1 METIE
6 SSEVMQKT
14 CEAVRLSKQTI
25 GLVPTMG
32 FFHEGH
38 LELMKAGKRLADQLI
53 VSIFV
58 NPFQFGPTED
68 YEMYPRD
75 IEGDLSKA
83 QEVGVDV
90 VFCPPMEEI
99 YPGGFQ
105 TSVVVQEVTKHLC
118 GLSRPSHFEGVTT
131 VVAKLFNITVPHLAI
146 FGQKDYQQLT
156 VISRMVKDLN
166 MDIKIV
172 GVPIVREPDG
182 LAMSSR
188 NSYLSPEERES
199 ALSLKKSLDLAE
211 QLFTEGETN
220 PDKII
225 AEVKQLIRSHPL
237 TEIDYVKICNPVSLE
252 DVETMEEK
260 SLLALAV
267 KVGQTRLIDNC
278 LISKA
283 SENIPDDES

>member
-1 METIE
+1 MKTIE
-6 SSEVMQKT
+6 SSEVMQQT
-14 CEAVRLSKQTI
+14 SEAFRLNKQTI

-38 LELMKAGKRLADQLI
+38 LELMRAGKRLTDQLV

-58 NPFQFGPTED
+58 NPYQFGPTED

-83 QEVGVDV
+83 RDVGVDV
-90 VFCPPMEEI
+90 VFCPPVEDM
-99 YPGGFQ
+99 YPSGFQ

-131 VVAKLFNITVPHLAI
+131 VVAKLFNITMPHLAV

-156 VISRMVKDLN
+156 IISRMVKDLN

-172 GVPIVREPDG
+172 GIPIVREPDG

-188 NSYLSPEERES
+188 NSYLSSEERKS
-199 ALSLKKSLDLAE
+199 ALSLKKALDLAK
-211 QLFTEGETN
+211 QLFHEGETN

-225 AEVKQLIRSHPL
+225 AEVKQLIRSHPK
-237 TEIDYVKICNPVSLE
+237 TEIDYVKMCHPVSLQ

-267 KVGQTRLIDNC
+267 KVGKTRLIDNC

-283 SENIPDDES
+283 SE